1 MGNDENRHYISNRRK
16 LSGVLFETALPNEY
30 LVQVGRKVV
39 KPVLGGRRFRLFKK
53 FLRVPGTVETLYF
66 QTDNANMNYQGIGVE
81 GYASWRV
88 DPEHPE
94 VAISTLDFFDENNPM
109 RDTNGKLTT
118 ICVEAVRHVI
128 ANMSIDDALK
138 KKDEIGNNLKEQLK
152 KFEERW
158 GIVFDQ
164 VGIEKV
170 TIMSEK
176 LFEDLQSEFRDRLRL
191 DISRTRIQTDRQI
204 AAEENTTREA
214 TETEQIETDRKVRL
228 ARAEGESS
236 VNSDRLTKVQL
247 LAEQKRLI
255 DEDRFRKGAQFRLE
269 QQEKEFSQKSEEQRL
284 KAELQQLEQAVLQG
298 DADLEDIRKQI
309 ERKNLEIFR
318 EKKDIQQTYSEEQL
332 SSELIHTLPEI
343 YKSLQIDNYSI
354 MSGDGSIS
362 PVSRILQ
369 EVLGVLKINGM
380 EDVLHRATG
389 AGNPG
394 DGK

>member
-1 MGNDENRHYISNRRK
+1 MGDDENRHYISNRKK
-16 LSGVLFETALPNEY
+16 LSGVFFETALPNEY
-30 LVQVGRKVV
+30 LVQVGHKVV

-88 DPEHPE
+88 DPAHPE

-138 KKDEIGNNLKEQLK
+138 KKDEIGNNLKDQLK

-204 AAEENTTREA
+204 AAEENMTREA
-214 TETEQIETDRKVRL
+214 TETEQIESDRKVRL
-228 ARAEGESS
+228 ARAEGESL

-255 DEDRFRKGAQFRLE
+255 DEDRYRKGAQFRLE

-343 YKSLQIDNYSI
+343 YKALQIDNYSI
-354 MSGDGSIS
+354 MSGDGNIS

-389 AGNPG
+389 SGNPG
-394 DGK
+394 KGE